1 MFNATFSNISAISA
15 IAGVTIKLMEDTGD
29 KQPNAKL
36 LRRPFPC
43 GMQSSLRFSEFDMD
57 NNVNGLV

>member
-1 MFNATFSNISAISA
+1 
-15 IAGVTIKLMEDTGD
+15 MEDTDD